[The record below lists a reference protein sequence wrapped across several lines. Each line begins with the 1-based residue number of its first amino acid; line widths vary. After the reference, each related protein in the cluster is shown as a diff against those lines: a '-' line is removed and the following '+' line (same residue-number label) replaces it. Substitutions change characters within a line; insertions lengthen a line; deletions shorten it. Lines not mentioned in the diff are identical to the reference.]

1 MTNTEKTNDVKQ
13 FGSVFIMLGNDRASQ
28 DQLIAAM
35 VRVLT
40 QGTQAI
46 EKTPA

>member
-13 FGSVFIMLGNDRASQ
+13 FGSAFIMLGNDRASQ

-40 QGTQAI
+40 QGTQVI